1 MTRRKNIFIGMG
13 IALLVYAIAATLLYL
28 TNSEGASIQEF
39 FGRSNVQ
46 RTLVPVFTFASI
58 PNVFI
63 FMFFIRQNWVAR
75 ARGII
80 TVFIFM
86 LAIIAYLKF
95 SV

>member
-1 MTRRKNIFIGMG
+1 MRLKNLFIGMG
-13 IALLVYAIAATLLYL
+13 TALLVYIIAAAVMYI

-39 FGRSNVQ
+39 FGRVNVQ
-46 RTLVPVFTFASI
+46 RSLVPVFTFASI
-58 PNVFI
+58 PNVLI
-63 FMFFIRQNWVAR
+63 FMYFIKRNWVVR